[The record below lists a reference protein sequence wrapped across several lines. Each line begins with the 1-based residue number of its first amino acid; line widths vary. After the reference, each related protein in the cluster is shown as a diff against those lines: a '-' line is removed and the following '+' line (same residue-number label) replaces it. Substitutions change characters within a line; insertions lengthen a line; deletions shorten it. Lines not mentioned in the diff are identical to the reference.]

1 MTLIVHPD
9 YHAVPILE
17 RNGIRWIPPSQAKRQ
32 DIRPL
37 RIGILNIMPLGE
49 KYEFNILHPLGLSVL
64 QLEPI
69 WIRLESHNYK
79 SWEPKHVDD
88 IYVTYEE
95 AMREQPLDGLIL
107 TGAPVETIDFEDV
120 YYWEEIKTILSDA
133 RKNIPSTLGLCWAGF
148 VMAYLEGVKKLNYDH
163 KLFGVFELKNLAP
176 EHPIIGE
183 LDDVFWNHKSALPE
197 KGWASLLLVHDEEH
211 PMMLVHVL
219 SLREDGLLSRENMDR
234 VIEAHA
240 GQNPAKETLAAYCEA
255 HELAPGDVSGLADVI
270 DKIIAERLDF
280 VKERGMGAMGPL
292 MGIVMQAAGGA
303 DGKEVSALLR
313 AAIQSVTE

>member
-95 AMREQPLDGLIL
+95 AMRDQPLDGLIL

-176 EHPIIGE
+176 DHPIIGE
-183 LDDVFWNHKSALPE
+183 LDDVFFCPQ
-197 KGWASLLLVHDEEH
+197 
-211 PMMLVHVL
+211 
-219 SLREDGLLSRENMDR
+219 SR
-234 VIEAHA
+234 HA
-240 GQNPAKETLAAYCEA
+240 GMPDEAMEEASESGRLKLLAYGPEAGYSIFSTTDDRFIAHTGHPEYNATRLAEEAKRDHGNTEVPAPVNFDFNNPLNRWRSHRNIFFAQWVSYCY
-255 HELAPGDVSGLADVI
+255 L
-270 DKIIAERLDF
+270 KISTHDMAVGKNLIASNT
-280 VKERGMGAMGPL
+280 V
-292 MGIVMQAAGGA
+292 
-303 DGKEVSALLR
+303 
-313 AAIQSVTE
+313 

>member
-17 RNGIRWIPPSQAKRQ
+17 RNGIRWIPPSQAMRQ

-69 WIRLESHNYK
+69 WIRLKSHNYK
-79 SWEPKHVDD
+79 SWEPKHVDE

-95 AMREQPLDGLIL
+95 AMRDQPLDGLIL

-176 EHPIIGE
+176 DHPIMGE
-183 LDDVFWNHKSALPE
+183 LDDVFFCPQ
-197 KGWASLLLVHDEEH
+197 
-211 PMMLVHVL
+211 
-219 SLREDGLLSRENMDR
+219 SR
-234 VIEAHA
+234 HA
-240 GQNPAKETLAAYCEA
+240 GMPDEAMEEASESGRLKLLAYGPEAGYSIFSTTDDRFIAHTGHPEYNATRLAEEAKRDHGNPEVPAPVNFDFNNPLNRWRSHRNIFFAQWVSYCY
-255 HELAPGDVSGLADVI
+255 L
-270 DKIIAERLDF
+270 KISTHDMAVGKNLIASNT
-280 VKERGMGAMGPL
+280 V
-292 MGIVMQAAGGA
+292 
-303 DGKEVSALLR
+303 
-313 AAIQSVTE
+313 

>member
-1 MTLIVHPD
+1 MTLIVRPD

-64 QLEPI
+64 QLEPV
-69 WIRLESHNYK
+69 WIRLKSHSYK
-79 SWEPKHVDD
+79 SWEPKHVAD
-88 IYVTYEE
+88 IYVTYKE
-95 AMREQPLDGLIL
+95 AMRDQPLDGLIL
-107 TGAPVETIDFEDV
+107 TGAPVETVDFEDV

-176 EHPIIGE
+176 DHPIIGE
-183 LDDVFWNHKSALPE
+183 LDDVFFCPQ
-197 KGWASLLLVHDEEH
+197 
-211 PMMLVHVL
+211 
-219 SLREDGLLSRENMDR
+219 SR
-234 VIEAHA
+234 HA
-240 GQNPAKETLAAYCEA
+240 GMPDEAMEEASESGRLKLLAYGPEAGYSIFSTTDDRFIAHTGHPEYNATRLAEEAKRDHGNPEVPAPVNFDFNNPINRWRSHRNTFFAQWVSYCY
-255 HELAPGDVSGLADVI
+255 L
-270 DKIIAERLDF
+270 KISTHDMGVGKNMIASNT
-280 VKERGMGAMGPL
+280 A
-292 MGIVMQAAGGA
+292 
-303 DGKEVSALLR
+303 
-313 AAIQSVTE
+313 

>member
-1 MTLIVHPD
+1 MTLIVRPD

-95 AMREQPLDGLIL
+95 AMRDQPLDGLIL
-107 TGAPVETIDFEDV
+107 TGAPVETVDFEDV

-148 VMAYLEGVKKLNYDH
+148 VMAYLEGVKKINYDH

-176 EHPIIGE
+176 DHPIIGE
-183 LDDVFWNHKSALPE
+183 LDDVFFCPQSRQAGMPDEAMEEASESGRLKLLAYGPE
-197 KGWASLLLVHDEEH
+197 AGYSIFSTTDDRFIAHTGHPEYNATRLAEEAIRDHGNPEVPAPVNFDFNNPINRWRSHRNTFFAQWVSYCYLKISIHDMAVGKNLIAS
-211 PMMLVHVL
+211 
-219 SLREDGLLSRENMDR
+219 NT
-234 VIEAHA
+234 A
-240 GQNPAKETLAAYCEA
+240 
-255 HELAPGDVSGLADVI
+255 
-270 DKIIAERLDF
+270 
-280 VKERGMGAMGPL
+280 
-292 MGIVMQAAGGA
+292 
-303 DGKEVSALLR
+303 
-313 AAIQSVTE
+313 

>member
-1 MTLIVHPD
+1 MTLIVRPD

-79 SWEPKHVDD
+79 SWEPKHVDE

-95 AMREQPLDGLIL
+95 AMRDKPLDGLIL
-107 TGAPVETIDFEDV
+107 TGAPVEKIDYEDV

-148 VMAYLEGVKKLNYDH
+148 VMAYLEGVKKLNYDN

-176 EHPIIGE
+176 DHPIMGE
-183 LDDVFWNHKSALPE
+183 LDDVFFCPQ
-197 KGWASLLLVHDEEH
+197 
-211 PMMLVHVL
+211 
-219 SLREDGLLSRENMDR
+219 SR
-234 VIEAHA
+234 HA
-240 GQNPAKETLAAYCEA
+240 GMPDEAMEEASESSRLKLLAYGHESGYSIFSTTDDRFIAHTGHPEYNATRLAEEAKRDHGNPEVPVPANFDFNNPINRWRSHRNTFFAQWVSYCY
-255 HELAPGDVSGLADVI
+255 L
-270 DKIIAERLDF
+270 KISTQDMA
-280 VKERGMGAMGPL
+280 V
-292 MGIVMQAAGGA
+292 
-303 DGKEVSALLR
+303 GK
-313 AAIQSVTE
+313 I

>member
-1 MTLIVHPD
+1 MTLIVRPD

-95 AMREQPLDGLIL
+95 AMRDQPLDGLIL
-107 TGAPVETIDFEDV
+107 TGAPVETIDYEDV
-120 YYWEEIKTILSDA
+120 HYWEEIKTILSDA

-176 EHPIIGE
+176 DHPIMGE
-183 LDDVFWNHKSALPE
+183 LDDVFFCPQ
-197 KGWASLLLVHDEEH
+197 
-211 PMMLVHVL
+211 
-219 SLREDGLLSRENMDR
+219 SR
-234 VIEAHA
+234 HA
-240 GQNPAKETLAAYCEA
+240 GMPDEAMEEASESGRLKLLAYGPEAGYSIFSTTDDRFIAHTGHPEYNATRLAEEAIRDHGNPEVPAPENFDFNNPLNRWRSHRNIFFAQWVSYCY
-255 HELAPGDVSGLADVI
+255 L
-270 DKIIAERLDF
+270 KISTHDMAVGKNLIASNT
-280 VKERGMGAMGPL
+280 V
-292 MGIVMQAAGGA
+292 
-303 DGKEVSALLR
+303 
-313 AAIQSVTE
+313 

>member
-1 MTLIVHPD
+1 MTLIVRPD

-95 AMREQPLDGLIL
+95 AMRDQPLDGLIL

-120 YYWEEIKTILSDA
+120 YYWEEIKKILSDA

-176 EHPIIGE
+176 DHPIIGE
-183 LDDVFWNHKSALPE
+183 LDDVFFCPQ
-197 KGWASLLLVHDEEH
+197 
-211 PMMLVHVL
+211 
-219 SLREDGLLSRENMDR
+219 SR
-234 VIEAHA
+234 HA
-240 GQNPAKETLAAYCEA
+240 GMPDEAMEEASESGRLKLLAYGPEAGYSNFSTTDDRFIAHTGHPEYNANRLAEEAKRDLGNPEVPAPVNFDFNNPLNRWRSHRNIFFAQWVSYCY
-255 HELAPGDVSGLADVI
+255 L
-270 DKIIAERLDF
+270 KISTHDMAVGKNLIASNT
-280 VKERGMGAMGPL
+280 V
-292 MGIVMQAAGGA
+292 
-303 DGKEVSALLR
+303 
-313 AAIQSVTE
+313 

>member
-1 MTLIVHPD
+1 MTLIVRPD

-95 AMREQPLDGLIL
+95 AMRDQPLDGLIL
-107 TGAPVETIDFEDV
+107 TGAPVETIDYEDV

-176 EHPIIGE
+176 DHPIIGE
-183 LDDVFWNHKSALPE
+183 LDDVFFCPQ
-197 KGWASLLLVHDEEH
+197 
-211 PMMLVHVL
+211 
-219 SLREDGLLSRENMDR
+219 SR
-234 VIEAHA
+234 HA
-240 GQNPAKETLAAYCEA
+240 GMPDEAMEEASESGRLKLLAYGPEAGYSIFSTTDDRFIAHTGHPEYNATRLAEEAKRDHGNPEVPAPANFDFNNPLNRWRSHRNIFFAQWVSYCY
-255 HELAPGDVSGLADVI
+255 L
-270 DKIIAERLDF
+270 KISTHDMAVGKNLIASNT
-280 VKERGMGAMGPL
+280 V
-292 MGIVMQAAGGA
+292 
-303 DGKEVSALLR
+303 
-313 AAIQSVTE
+313 

>member
-1 MTLIVHPD
+1 MTLIVRPD

-95 AMREQPLDGLIL
+95 AMRDQPLDGLIL
-107 TGAPVETIDFEDV
+107 TGAPVETIDYEDV

-176 EHPIIGE
+176 DHPIMGE
-183 LDDVFWNHKSALPE
+183 LDDVFFCPQ
-197 KGWASLLLVHDEEH
+197 
-211 PMMLVHVL
+211 
-219 SLREDGLLSRENMDR
+219 SR
-234 VIEAHA
+234 HA
-240 GQNPAKETLAAYCEA
+240 GMPDEAMEEASESGRLKLLAYGPEAGYSIFSTTDDRFIAHTGHPEYNANRLAEEAKRDLRNPEVPAPVNFDFNNPLNRWRSHRNIFFAQWVSYCY
-255 HELAPGDVSGLADVI
+255 L
-270 DKIIAERLDF
+270 KISTHDMAVGKNLIASNT
-280 VKERGMGAMGPL
+280 A
-292 MGIVMQAAGGA
+292 
-303 DGKEVSALLR
+303 
-313 AAIQSVTE
+313 

>member
-1 MTLIVHPD
+1 MTLIVRPD

-95 AMREQPLDGLIL
+95 AMRDQPLDGLIL
-107 TGAPVETIDFEDV
+107 TGAPVETVDFEDV

-176 EHPIIGE
+176 DHPIIGE
-183 LDDVFWNHKSALPE
+183 LDDVFFCPQ
-197 KGWASLLLVHDEEH
+197 
-211 PMMLVHVL
+211 
-219 SLREDGLLSRENMDR
+219 SR
-234 VIEAHA
+234 HA
-240 GQNPAKETLAAYCEA
+240 GMPDEAMEEASESGRLKLLAYGPEAGYSIFSTTDDRFIAHTGHPEYNANRLAEEAKRDLGNPEVPAPVNFDFNNPLNRWRSHRNIFFAQWVSYCY
-255 HELAPGDVSGLADVI
+255 L
-270 DKIIAERLDF
+270 KISTHDMAVGKNLIASNT
-280 VKERGMGAMGPL
+280 V
-292 MGIVMQAAGGA
+292 
-303 DGKEVSALLR
+303 
-313 AAIQSVTE
+313 

>member
-1 MTLIVHPD
+1 MTLIVRPD

-95 AMREQPLDGLIL
+95 AMRDQPLDGLIL

-176 EHPIIGE
+176 DHPIMGE
-183 LDDVFWNHKSALPE
+183 LDDVFFCPQ
-197 KGWASLLLVHDEEH
+197 
-211 PMMLVHVL
+211 
-219 SLREDGLLSRENMDR
+219 SR
-234 VIEAHA
+234 HA
-240 GQNPAKETLAAYCEA
+240 GMPDEAMEEASESGRLKLLAYGPEAGYSIFSTTDDRFIAHTGHPEYNANRLAEEAKRDHGNTEVPAPVNFDFNNPLNRWRSHRNIFFAQWVSYCY
-255 HELAPGDVSGLADVI
+255 L
-270 DKIIAERLDF
+270 KISTHDMAVGKNLIASNT
-280 VKERGMGAMGPL
+280 V
-292 MGIVMQAAGGA
+292 
-303 DGKEVSALLR
+303 
-313 AAIQSVTE
+313 

>member
-1 MTLIVHPD
+1 MTLIVRPD

-95 AMREQPLDGLIL
+95 AMRDQPLDGLIL
-107 TGAPVETIDFEDV
+107 TGAPVETIEYEDV

-148 VMAYLEGVKKLNYDH
+148 VMAYLEGVKKINYDH

-176 EHPIIGE
+176 DHPIIGE
-183 LDDVFWNHKSALPE
+183 LDDVFFCPQ
-197 KGWASLLLVHDEEH
+197 
-211 PMMLVHVL
+211 
-219 SLREDGLLSRENMDR
+219 SR
-234 VIEAHA
+234 HA
-240 GQNPAKETLAAYCEA
+240 GMPDEAMEEASESGRLKLLAYGPEAGYSIFSTTDDRFIAHIGHPEYNATRLAEEAIRDHGNPEVPAPVNFDFNNPINRWRSHRNTFFAQWVSYCY
-255 HELAPGDVSGLADVI
+255 L
-270 DKIIAERLDF
+270 KISTHDMAVGKNLIASNT
-280 VKERGMGAMGPL
+280 A
-292 MGIVMQAAGGA
+292 
-303 DGKEVSALLR
+303 
-313 AAIQSVTE
+313 

>member
-1 MTLIVHPD
+1 MTLIVRPD

-95 AMREQPLDGLIL
+95 AMRDQPLDGLIL
-107 TGAPVETIDFEDV
+107 TGAPVETIEYEDV

-176 EHPIIGE
+176 DHPIMGE
-183 LDDVFWNHKSALPE
+183 LDDVFFCPQ
-197 KGWASLLLVHDEEH
+197 
-211 PMMLVHVL
+211 
-219 SLREDGLLSRENMDR
+219 SR
-234 VIEAHA
+234 HA
-240 GQNPAKETLAAYCEA
+240 GMPDEAMEEASESGRLKLLAYGPEAGYSIFSTTDDRFIAHTGHPEYNANRLAEEAKRDHGNPEVPAPVNFDFNNPLNRWRSHRNIFFAQWVSYCY
-255 HELAPGDVSGLADVI
+255 L
-270 DKIIAERLDF
+270 KISTHDMAVGKNLIASNT
-280 VKERGMGAMGPL
+280 A
-292 MGIVMQAAGGA
+292 
-303 DGKEVSALLR
+303 
-313 AAIQSVTE
+313 

>member
-1 MTLIVHPD
+1 MTLIVRPD

-95 AMREQPLDGLIL
+95 AMRDQPLDGLIL
-107 TGAPVETIDFEDV
+107 TGAPVETIEYEDV

-176 EHPIIGE
+176 DHPIIGE
-183 LDDVFWNHKSALPE
+183 LDDVFFCPQ
-197 KGWASLLLVHDEEH
+197 
-211 PMMLVHVL
+211 
-219 SLREDGLLSRENMDR
+219 SR
-234 VIEAHA
+234 HA
-240 GQNPAKETLAAYCEA
+240 GMPDEAMEEASESGRLKLLAYGPEAGYSIFSTTDDRFIAHTGHPEYNANRLAEEAKRDLGNPEVPAPVNFDFNNPINRWRSHRNTFFAQWVSYCY
-255 HELAPGDVSGLADVI
+255 L
-270 DKIIAERLDF
+270 KISTHDMAVGKNLIASNT
-280 VKERGMGAMGPL
+280 A
-292 MGIVMQAAGGA
+292 
-303 DGKEVSALLR
+303 
-313 AAIQSVTE
+313 

>member
-1 MTLIVHPD
+1 MTLIVRPD

-95 AMREQPLDGLIL
+95 AMRDQPLDGLIL

-176 EHPIIGE
+176 DHPIIGE
-183 LDDVFWNHKSALPE
+183 LDDVFFCPQSRQAGMPDEAMEEASESGRLKLLAYGPE
-197 KGWASLLLVHDEEH
+197 AGYSIFSTTDDRFIAHTGHPEYNATRLAEEAKRDHGNPEVPAPVNFDFNNPLNRWRSHRNIFFAQWVSYCYLKISTHDMAVGKNLIASNTV
-211 PMMLVHVL
+211 
-219 SLREDGLLSRENMDR
+219 
-234 VIEAHA
+234 
-240 GQNPAKETLAAYCEA
+240 
-255 HELAPGDVSGLADVI
+255 
-270 DKIIAERLDF
+270 
-280 VKERGMGAMGPL
+280 
-292 MGIVMQAAGGA
+292 
-303 DGKEVSALLR
+303 
-313 AAIQSVTE
+313 

>member
-1 MTLIVHPD
+1 MTLIVRPD

-95 AMREQPLDGLIL
+95 AMRDQPLDGLIL

-176 EHPIIGE
+176 DHPIIGE
-183 LDDVFWNHKSALPE
+183 LDDVFFCPQ
-197 KGWASLLLVHDEEH
+197 
-211 PMMLVHVL
+211 
-219 SLREDGLLSRENMDR
+219 SR
-234 VIEAHA
+234 HA
-240 GQNPAKETLAAYCEA
+240 GMPDEAMEEASESGRLKLLAYGPEAGYSIFSTTDDRFIAHTGHPEYNATRLAEEAKRDLGNPEVPAPVNFDFNNPLNRWRSHRNIFFAQWVSYCY
-255 HELAPGDVSGLADVI
+255 L
-270 DKIIAERLDF
+270 KISTHDMAVGENLIASNT
-280 VKERGMGAMGPL
+280 V
-292 MGIVMQAAGGA
+292 
-303 DGKEVSALLR
+303 
-313 AAIQSVTE
+313 

>member
-1 MTLIVHPD
+1 MTLIVRPD

-95 AMREQPLDGLIL
+95 AMRDQPLDGLIL
-107 TGAPVETIDFEDV
+107 TGAPVETIEYEDV

-176 EHPIIGE
+176 DHPIIGE
-183 LDDVFWNHKSALPE
+183 LDDVFFCPQ
-197 KGWASLLLVHDEEH
+197 
-211 PMMLVHVL
+211 
-219 SLREDGLLSRENMDR
+219 SR
-234 VIEAHA
+234 HA
-240 GQNPAKETLAAYCEA
+240 GMPDEAMEEASESGRLKLLAYGPEAGYSIFSTTDDRFIAHIGHPEYNATRLAEEAKRDHGNPEVPAPVNFDFNNPINRWRSHRNTFFAQWVSYCY
-255 HELAPGDVSGLADVI
+255 L
-270 DKIIAERLDF
+270 KISIHDMAVGKNMIASNT
-280 VKERGMGAMGPL
+280 A
-292 MGIVMQAAGGA
+292 
-303 DGKEVSALLR
+303 
-313 AAIQSVTE
+313 

>member
-1 MTLIVHPD
+1 MTLIVRSD

-17 RNGIRWIPPSQAKRQ
+17 RNGIRWIPPAQAKRQ

-95 AMREQPLDGLIL
+95 AMRDQPLDGLIL
-107 TGAPVETIDFEDV
+107 TGAPVETIEYEDV

-176 EHPIIGE
+176 DHPIIGE
-183 LDDVFWNHKSALPE
+183 LDDVFFCPQSRQAGMPDEAMEEASESGRLKLLAYGPE
-197 KGWASLLLVHDEEH
+197 AGYSIFSTTDDRFIAHTGHPEYNATRLAEEAKRDHGNPEVPAPVNFDFNNPLNRWRSHRNIFFAQWVSYCYLKISTHD
-211 PMMLVHVL
+211 MAV
-219 SLREDGLLSRENMDR
+219 
-234 VIEAHA
+234 
-240 GQNPAKETLAAYCEA
+240 
-255 HELAPGDVSGLADVI
+255 
-270 DKIIAERLDF
+270 
-280 VKERGMGAMGPL
+280 
-292 MGIVMQAAGGA
+292 
-303 DGKEVSALLR
+303 GKNLITSNTV
-313 AAIQSVTE
+313 

>member
-1 MTLIVHPD
+1 MTLIVRPD

-95 AMREQPLDGLIL
+95 AMRDQPLDGLIL
-107 TGAPVETIDFEDV
+107 TGAPVETIDYEDV
-120 YYWEEIKTILSDA
+120 HYWEEIKTILSDA

-176 EHPIIGE
+176 DHPIIGE
-183 LDDVFWNHKSALPE
+183 LDDVFFCPQSRQAGMPDEAMEEASESGRLKLLAYGPE
-197 KGWASLLLVHDEEH
+197 AGYSIFSTTDDRFIAHTGHPEYNANRLAEEAKRDLGNPEVPAPVNFDFNNPLNRWRSHRNIFFAQWVSYCYLKISTHDMAVGKNLIASNTV
-211 PMMLVHVL
+211 
-219 SLREDGLLSRENMDR
+219 
-234 VIEAHA
+234 
-240 GQNPAKETLAAYCEA
+240 
-255 HELAPGDVSGLADVI
+255 
-270 DKIIAERLDF
+270 
-280 VKERGMGAMGPL
+280 
-292 MGIVMQAAGGA
+292 
-303 DGKEVSALLR
+303 
-313 AAIQSVTE
+313 

>member
-1 MTLIVHPD
+1 MTLIVRPD

-17 RNGIRWIPPSQAKRQ
+17 RNGIRWIPPSQAKLQ

-95 AMREQPLDGLIL
+95 AMRDQPLDGLIL

-176 EHPIIGE
+176 DHPIIGE
-183 LDDVFWNHKSALPE
+183 LDDVFFCPQ
-197 KGWASLLLVHDEEH
+197 
-211 PMMLVHVL
+211 
-219 SLREDGLLSRENMDR
+219 SR
-234 VIEAHA
+234 HA
-240 GQNPAKETLAAYCEA
+240 GMTDEAMEEASESGRLKLLAYGPEAGYSIFSTTDDRFIAHTGHPEYNATRLAEEAKRDHGKPEVPAPANFDFNNPLNRWRSHRNIFFTQWVSYCY
-255 HELAPGDVSGLADVI
+255 L
-270 DKIIAERLDF
+270 KISTHDMAVGKNLIASNT
-280 VKERGMGAMGPL
+280 A
-292 MGIVMQAAGGA
+292 
-303 DGKEVSALLR
+303 
-313 AAIQSVTE
+313 

>member
-1 MTLIVHPD
+1 MTLIVRSD

-17 RNGIRWIPPSQAKRQ
+17 RNGIRWIPPAQAKRQ

-95 AMREQPLDGLIL
+95 AMRDQPLDGLIL
-107 TGAPVETIDFEDV
+107 TGAPVETVDFEDV

-176 EHPIIGE
+176 DHPIIGE
-183 LDDVFWNHKSALPE
+183 LDDVFFCPQSRQAGMPDEAMEEASESGRLKLLAYGPE
-197 KGWASLLLVHDEEH
+197 AGYSIFSTTDERFIAHTGH
-211 PMMLVHVL
+211 PEYNATRLA
-219 SLREDGLLSRENMDR
+219 E
-234 VIEAHA
+234 EAKRDH
-240 GQNPAKETLAAYCEA
+240 GNPEVPAPANFDFNNPLNLWRSHRNTFFAQWVSYCYFKMSTQDMAVE
-255 HELAPGDVSGLADVI
+255 
-270 DKIIAERLDF
+270 KF
-280 VKERGMGAMGPL
+280 
-292 MGIVMQAAGGA
+292 
-303 DGKEVSALLR
+303 
-313 AAIQSVTE
+313 

>member
-1 MTLIVHPD
+1 MTLIVRPD

-95 AMREQPLDGLIL
+95 AMRDQPLDGLIL
-107 TGAPVETIDFEDV
+107 TGAPVETIDYEDV
-120 YYWEEIKTILSDA
+120 HYWEEIKTILSDA

-176 EHPIIGE
+176 DHPIMGE
-183 LDDVFWNHKSALPE
+183 LDDVFFCPQ
-197 KGWASLLLVHDEEH
+197 
-211 PMMLVHVL
+211 
-219 SLREDGLLSRENMDR
+219 SR
-234 VIEAHA
+234 HA
-240 GQNPAKETLAAYCEA
+240 GMPDEAMEEASESGRLKLLAYGPEAGYSIFSTTDDRFIAHTGHPEYNANRLAEEAKRDQGNPEVPAPVNFDFNNPLNRWRSHRNIFFAQWVSYCY
-255 HELAPGDVSGLADVI
+255 L
-270 DKIIAERLDF
+270 KISTHDMAVGKNLIASNT
-280 VKERGMGAMGPL
+280 V
-292 MGIVMQAAGGA
+292 
-303 DGKEVSALLR
+303 
-313 AAIQSVTE
+313 

>member
-1 MTLIVHPD
+1 MTLIVRPD

-37 RIGILNIMPLGE
+37 WIGILNIMPLGE

-95 AMREQPLDGLIL
+95 AMRDQPLDGLIL
-107 TGAPVETIDFEDV
+107 TGAPVETIEYEDV

-176 EHPIIGE
+176 DHPIIGE
-183 LDDVFWNHKSALPE
+183 LDDVFFCPQ
-197 KGWASLLLVHDEEH
+197 
-211 PMMLVHVL
+211 
-219 SLREDGLLSRENMDR
+219 SR
-234 VIEAHA
+234 HA
-240 GQNPAKETLAAYCEA
+240 GMPDEAMEEASESGRLKLLAYGPEAGYSIFSTTDDRFIAHIGHPEYNATRLAEEAKRDHGNPEVPAPVNFDFNNPINRWRSHRNTFFAQWVSYCY
-255 HELAPGDVSGLADVI
+255 L
-270 DKIIAERLDF
+270 KISTHDMAVGKNLIASNT
-280 VKERGMGAMGPL
+280 A
-292 MGIVMQAAGGA
+292 
-303 DGKEVSALLR
+303 
-313 AAIQSVTE
+313 

>member
-1 MTLIVHPD
+1 MTLIVRSD

-17 RNGIRWIPPSQAKRQ
+17 RNGIRWIPPAQAKRQ

-95 AMREQPLDGLIL
+95 AMRDQPLDGLIL
-107 TGAPVETIDFEDV
+107 TGAPVETIDYEDV
-120 YYWEEIKTILSDA
+120 HYWEEIKTILSDA

-176 EHPIIGE
+176 DHPIIGE
-183 LDDVFWNHKSALPE
+183 LDDVFFCPQSRQAGMPDEAMEEASESGRLKLLAYGPE
-197 KGWASLLLVHDEEH
+197 AGYSIFSTTDERFIAHTGH
-211 PMMLVHVL
+211 PEYNATRLA
-219 SLREDGLLSRENMDR
+219 E
-234 VIEAHA
+234 EAKRDH
-240 GQNPAKETLAAYCEA
+240 GNPEVPAPANFDFNNPLNLWRSHRNTFFAQWVSYCYFKMSTQDMA
-255 HELAPGDVSGLADVI
+255 VG
-270 DKIIAERLDF
+270 KIL
-280 VKERGMGAMGPL
+280 
-292 MGIVMQAAGGA
+292 
-303 DGKEVSALLR
+303 
-313 AAIQSVTE
+313 

>member
-1 MTLIVHPD
+1 MTLIVRPD

-95 AMREQPLDGLIL
+95 AMRDQPLDGLIL
-107 TGAPVETIDFEDV
+107 TGAPVETIDYEDV
-120 YYWEEIKTILSDA
+120 HYWEEIKTILSDA

-176 EHPIIGE
+176 DHPIIGE
-183 LDDVFWNHKSALPE
+183 LDDVFFCPQ
-197 KGWASLLLVHDEEH
+197 
-211 PMMLVHVL
+211 
-219 SLREDGLLSRENMDR
+219 SR
-234 VIEAHA
+234 HA
-240 GQNPAKETLAAYCEA
+240 GMPDEAMEEASESGRLKLLAYGPEAGYSIFSTTDDRFIAHTGHPEYNANRLAEEAKRDLGNPEVPAPVNFDFNNPINRWRSHRNTFFAQWVSYCY
-255 HELAPGDVSGLADVI
+255 L
-270 DKIIAERLDF
+270 KISTHDMAVGKNLIASNT
-280 VKERGMGAMGPL
+280 V
-292 MGIVMQAAGGA
+292 
-303 DGKEVSALLR
+303 
-313 AAIQSVTE
+313 

>member
-1 MTLIVHPD
+1 MTLIVRPD

-95 AMREQPLDGLIL
+95 AMRDQPLDGLIL
-107 TGAPVETIDFEDV
+107 TGAPVETIEYEDV

-176 EHPIIGE
+176 DHPIIGE
-183 LDDVFWNHKSALPE
+183 LDDVFFCPQ
-197 KGWASLLLVHDEEH
+197 
-211 PMMLVHVL
+211 
-219 SLREDGLLSRENMDR
+219 SR
-234 VIEAHA
+234 HA
-240 GQNPAKETLAAYCEA
+240 GMPDEAMEEASESGRLKLLAYGPEAGYSIFSTTDDRFIAHTGHPEYNATRLAEEAKRDHGNPEVPVPVNFDFNNPLNRWRSHRNIFFAQWVSYCY
-255 HELAPGDVSGLADVI
+255 L
-270 DKIIAERLDF
+270 KISTQDMAVGKNLIASNT
-280 VKERGMGAMGPL
+280 V
-292 MGIVMQAAGGA
+292 
-303 DGKEVSALLR
+303 
-313 AAIQSVTE
+313 

>member
-1 MTLIVHPD
+1 MTLIVRPD

-95 AMREQPLDGLIL
+95 AMRDQPLDGLIL
-107 TGAPVETIDFEDV
+107 TGAPVETIDYEDV

-176 EHPIIGE
+176 DHPIIGE
-183 LDDVFWNHKSALPE
+183 LDDVFFCPQSRQAGMPDEAMEEASESGRLKLLAYGPE
-197 KGWASLLLVHDEEH
+197 AGYSIFSTTDERFIAHTGHPEYNATRLAEEAKRDHGNPEVPAPVNFDFNNPLNRWRSHRNIFFAQWVSYCYLKISTHDMAVGKNLIASNTV
-211 PMMLVHVL
+211 
-219 SLREDGLLSRENMDR
+219 
-234 VIEAHA
+234 
-240 GQNPAKETLAAYCEA
+240 
-255 HELAPGDVSGLADVI
+255 
-270 DKIIAERLDF
+270 
-280 VKERGMGAMGPL
+280 
-292 MGIVMQAAGGA
+292 
-303 DGKEVSALLR
+303 
-313 AAIQSVTE
+313 